1 MTAIQLK
8 AEIEKELNQMPD
20 SALGEVLDFLK
31 GLHQQHAEEIELDKF
46 LEQTLIEDKNLL
58 KRLA

>member
-1 MTAIQLK
+1 
-8 AEIEKELNQMPD
+8 MPD